1 MTDSYFCHPGLDPGP
16 SFLVCHGMD
25 KTSYVYI
32 LASHRNGTLYTGV
45 TSDIVQRISQ
55 HRDGAFPGFSVEYD
69 VKTLVWYEALPD
81 IETAIRREKTIK
93 RWRREWK
100 LALIE
105 ASNPEWR
112 DLCPALFGGESGSPL
127 PREKLGPGSSPG

>member
-1 MTDSYFCHPGLDPGP
+1 M
-16 SFLVCHGMD
+16 GMD

-45 TSDIVQRISQ
+45 TTDIVRSISQ
-55 HRDGAFPGFSVEYD
+55 HRDGSFPGFTLEHGI
-69 VKTLVWYEALPD
+69 KALVWYEALAD

-105 ASNPEWR
+105 AQNPDWQ
-112 DLCPALFGGESGSPL
+112 DLWPTLFGGGAGAAL
-127 PREKLGPGSSPG
+127 DRFAK

>member
-1 MTDSYFCHPGLDPGP
+1 
-16 SFLVCHGMD
+16 MD

-32 LASHRNGTLYTGV
+32 LTNHRNGTLYTGV
-45 TSDIVQRISQ
+45 TSDIVRRISQ
-55 HRDGAFPGFSVEYD
+55 HRDGIFPGFSQEYGL
-69 VKTLVWYEALPD
+69 KALVWYEALPD

-105 ASNPEWR
+105 AQNPEWR
-112 DLCPALFGGESGSPL
+112 DLWPTLFGGNAGGPL
-127 PREKLGPGSSPG
+127 PREKPGPDL